1 MPKVNNFDV
10 LKAMSEQNMDIR
22 LCTTIVRMDYDA
34 KVGTKV
40 VVGVPGNICFEVS
53 EGKLNALLLLFDK
66 KQFDELK
73 KAMENDGLP
82 QP

>member
-1 MPKVNNFDV
+1 MPTVNNFDV
-10 LKAMSEQNMDIR
+10 LKAMAEQNMDIR

-40 VVGVPGNICFEVS
+40 VVGVPGNVCFEVS
-53 EGKLNALLLLFDK
+53 EGKLNALLLLFNM

-73 KAMENDGLP
+73 KAMEGK
-82 QP
+82 